1 MFPFTTDRAL
11 PLGVR
16 MRSELRHGLCPP
28 ASALPSYS
36 AANMRQGSRSSA
48 TSSWKILKPPAE
60 LSENYGR
67 EAADGEPRIAHTTGI
82 NLRREAYRFGQLEFH
97 SRELRTGRCSGSLTA
112 RRGRP
117 RRASTVRAARGRL
130 GLGDRHGEPVAA
142 LAASLLHH
150 TGQWLP
156 VRSVDGARDS
166 LVGTDFLPRLRHPP
180 IRPMLA
186 AASSW
191 AGW

>member
-36 AANMRQGSRSSA
+36 AANMRPGSRSSA

-82 NLRREAYRFGQLEFH
+82 NLRREAYRFGQLIFH
-97 SRELRTGRCSGSLTA
+97 SEATGASRRPVKRQAQCGQRDVEKPRMQRREIVQA
-112 RRGRP
+112 VEERGREHRP
-117 RRASTVRAARGRL
+117 GKRDEL
-130 GLGDRHGEPVAA
+130 DP
-142 LAASLLHH
+142 AASE
-150 TGQWLP
+150 W
-156 VRSVDGARDS
+156 
-166 LVGTDFLPRLRHPP
+166 
-180 IRPMLA
+180 
-186 AASSW
+186 
-191 AGW
+191 